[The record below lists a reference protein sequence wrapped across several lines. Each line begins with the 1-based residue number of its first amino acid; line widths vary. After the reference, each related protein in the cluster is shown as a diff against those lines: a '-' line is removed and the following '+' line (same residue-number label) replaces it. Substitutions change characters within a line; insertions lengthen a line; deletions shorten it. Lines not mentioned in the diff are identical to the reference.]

1 MTRRVV
7 VTGLGAISGLGTTV
21 ADFWSSLSAGRSAIG
36 PLADLARG
44 TKISVGAVVP
54 SFNPEQF
61 FSSEQL
67 LLLDRFS
74 QFAVIAA
81 REALADAGLTIGDD
95 AVTRAAAIIGT
106 GCGGKQTDEETYA
119 RLYKEQK
126 DRAHPLTIPKGMPS
140 AAASMVS
147 MHLGISG
154 PVFSVTSACASGA
167 HAAAQGCMMIQS
179 GLVDVALVGGAD
191 APFTY
196 GLLKAWEALRVVSSD
211 TCRPF
216 CKDRTGMVLGEGAGM
231 LVLESEEHAT
241 RRGARVYAELA
252 GCGMS
257 SDAGHITRSSVD
269 GIARAMRS
277 ALENAGLT
285 PDAVDYVNA
294 HGTATLANDPAET
307 EALHQV
313 FGGHAKAL
321 SISSTK
327 SMHGHALGASSALE
341 LIATV
346 LAVHNNLVPPTA
358 NFTEPDESCDLDYV
372 PNQAREQQVDVAIS
386 NSFAFGGL
394 NVVLA
399 IKSLPPASS

>member
-7 VTGLGAISGLGTTV
+7 VTGLGAISGLGPAV
-21 ADFWSSLSAGRSAIG
+21 ADFWSSLSAGHSAIG
-36 PLADLARG
+36 PLADLGKG
-44 TKISVGAVVP
+44 TKITVGAVVRN
-54 SFNPEQF
+54 FDPEQY

-67 LLLDRFS
+67 PLLDRFS

-81 REALADAGLTIGDD
+81 REALSDAGLTVGDD
-95 AVTRAAAIIGT
+95 VVTRAAAIIGT

-167 HAAAQGCMMIQS
+167 HAAAQGRMMIQS

-231 LVLESEEHAT
+231 LVLESEAHAT
-241 RRGARVYAELA
+241 RRDARIYAELA

-257 SDAGHITRSSVD
+257 SDAGHITRPSVG
-269 GIARAMRS
+269 GIARAMRN
-277 ALENAGLT
+277 ALENAGLA
-285 PDAVDYVNA
+285 PEAVDYVNA
-294 HGTATLANDPAET
+294 HGTATMANDPAET
-307 EALHQV
+307 AALHQV
-313 FGGHAKAL
+313 FGSHAKAL
-321 SISSTK
+321 SVSSTK
-327 SMHGHALGASSALE
+327 SMHAHALGASSALE

-346 LAVHNNLVPPTA
+346 LAVRNNLVPPTA
-358 NFTEPDESCDLDYV
+358 NFTEPDENCDLNYV

-394 NVVLA
+394 NAVLA
-399 IKSLPPASS
+399 IKSFAPASS